1 MAMQKVLEEEQF
13 KNICL
18 VVLSL
23 YLSSL
28 SGLSGLSEV
37 FGVAMAMKKPNG
49 GCHRGNQQT
58 WGRITTWESSRND
71 GLSVFLPFWSFRL
84 RYTTLLLSDRGF
96 ITLNQME
103 NP

>member
-28 SGLSGLSEV
+28 SGLSGLSEM
-37 FGVAMAMKKPNG
+37 FGVAMAMKKPNA
-49 GCHRGNQQT
+49 GCM
-58 WGRITTWESSRND
+58 WVSSRESTNM
-71 GLSVFLPFWSFRL
+71 G
-84 RYTTLLLSDRGF
+84 
-96 ITLNQME
+96 E
-103 NP
+103 NHHMGIIEE

>member
-23 YLSSL
+23 YLSS
-28 SGLSGLSEV
+28 LSGLSEV